1 MYCDIVRRN
10 KNNLC
15 FDFVSNPF
23 NNISYK
29 YSLILYTVGTTKR
42 NGPQW
47 LLFIFRFFF
56 LFLPSFFCFF
66 YYYYYL
72 YRCILLQARIAKI
85 FALHLHIAVSF
96 LFVKVAMRC
105 LSILI
110 RSFNTVFMLSGLP
123 LFLPL
128 LFYVLLFFF
137 FFRNFVHHKLRSFHC
152 PYYFPVAIIKF

>member
-1 MYCDIVRRN
+1 MKKKILKKKNKKHSTETKKIINYARNVYMYCDIVRRN

-56 LFLPSFFCFF
+56 SFFISSFFFVLFCFF
-66 YYYYYL
+66 YYILYMIISLYL
-72 YRCILLQARIAKI
+72 IAIPPVLAAKVCILI
-85 FALHLHIAVSF
+85 
-96 LFVKVAMRC
+96 
-105 LSILI
+105 
-110 RSFNTVFMLSGLP
+110 
-123 LFLPL
+123 LFL
-128 LFYVLLFFF
+128 
-137 FFRNFVHHKLRSFHC
+137 
-152 PYYFPVAIIKF
+152 

>member
-1 MYCDIVRRN
+1 M
-10 KNNLC
+10 
-15 FDFVSNPF
+15 
-23 NNISYK
+23 
-29 YSLILYTVGTTKR
+29 ILYTVGTTKR

-56 LFLPSFFCFF
+56 FISSSFFCFF
-66 YYYYYL
+66 YYYL

-110 RSFNTVFMLSGLP
+110 RSFNTVFILSGLP

-128 LFYVLLFFF
+128 LFHVLWFLS
-137 FFRNFVHHKLRSFHC
+137 FFRSFVHHKLRSLHC